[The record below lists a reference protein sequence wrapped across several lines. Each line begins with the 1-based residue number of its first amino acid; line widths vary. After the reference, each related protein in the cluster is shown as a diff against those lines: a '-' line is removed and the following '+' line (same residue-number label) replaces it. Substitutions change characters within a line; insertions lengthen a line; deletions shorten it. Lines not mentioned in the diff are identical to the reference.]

1 MTTNLNLTQMV
12 NSYKLMRSSIEIK
25 EKRFGIEPEMT
36 AKLTKIPKIR
46 SYEVSISCNG
56 GTN

>member
-1 MTTNLNLTQMV
+1 ME
-12 NSYKLMRSSIEIK
+12 NSYKLMRSSIAIK